1 MSMSCITV
9 EAFRSLRRTFF
20 DLDGSPLSFE
30 LPPKGNSQ
38 DDPLDRFLAREVLTL
53 VPGLTVLEAP
63 GPLTTPDLVSYRPSS
78 LDSRRG
84 EAEILDSATIVGIEV
99 KKLERTRGGTVARAS
114 GLDYNTTPP
123 CGKVRVYDAA
133 HQPVDIRGF
142 YLFVCLEEGE
152 GEGTSKLTSLALAD
166 GDLLNADFELYLRI
180 VGERQKAIG
189 LGTYRDGADRQR
201 PMLIFANPLG
211 APELDGYVNLI
222 HRSPSLESETEDLRK
237 VYEIR
242 RTAQAGLAEAFSCYR
257 FRRDVPD
264 DTACELLV
272 DPFPT
277 PEREARTQPR
287 GKFVLP
293 FQIASK

>member
-1 MSMSCITV
+1 MPCIAV
-9 EAFRSLRRTFF
+9 EAFRSLRRAFF
-20 DLDGSPLSFE
+20 GQDGSPLSFE

-38 DDPLDRFLAREVLTL
+38 DDPLDRFLAREVRTL
-53 VPGLTVLEAP
+53 IPGLTVLEAP
-63 GPLTTPDLVSYRPSS
+63 GPLTTPDLVAYRLSS
-78 LDSRRG
+78 LDSNQG
-84 EAEILDSATIVGIEV
+84 GAEILDSSTIVGIEV
-99 KKLERTRGGTVARAS
+99 KKLERTRGGTVARSS

-142 YLFVCLEEGE
+142 YLFVCLEDGD
-152 GEGTSKLTSLALAD
+152 GEGTSKLTSLVLAD

-189 LGTYRDGADRQR
+189 LGTYGDGADRQR

-211 APELDGYVNLI
+211 APELDRYVNLI
-222 HRSPSLESETEDLRK
+222 HRSPLVESENEDLRK

-242 RTAQAGLAEAFSCYR
+242 RTVKAGLAEAFSCYR
-257 FRRDVPD
+257 FHRDTPD
-264 DTACELLV
+264 GTECELLV

-277 PEREARTQPR
+277 PERDARTRPR

-293 FQIASK
+293 FQLTSK

>member
-1 MSMSCITV
+1 MSCIAV
-9 EAFRSLRRTFF
+9 EAFRSLRRAFF
-20 DLDGSPLSFE
+20 GHDGSPLSFE

-38 DDPLDRFLAREVLTL
+38 DDPLDRFIARDVLSL
-53 VPGLTVLEAP
+53 IPGLTVVEAP
-63 GPLTTPDLVSYRPSS
+63 GPLTTPDMVAYRPSR
-78 LDSRRG
+78 LKGKPG
-84 EAEILDSATIVGIEV
+84 EAEILDSSTIVGIEV
-99 KKLERTRGGTVARAS
+99 KKLERTRGGSVARPS

-133 HQPVDIRGF
+133 RQPVDIRGF
-142 YLFVCLEEGE
+142 YLFVCLEDGD

-189 LGTYRDGADRQR
+189 LGTYGDGADRQR

-211 APELDGYVNLI
+211 APELDRCVSLI
-222 HRSPSLESETEDLRK
+222 HRSPLLESETEDLRK

-242 RTAQAGLAEAFSCYR
+242 RTAKAGLAEAFSCYR
-257 FRRDVPD
+257 FPQ
-264 DTACELLV
+264 DTPGDPQCELLV

-277 PEREARTQPR
+277 PKRDERTRPR
-287 GKFVLP
+287 GRFVLP
-293 FQIASK
+293 FEVASE

>member
-1 MSMSCITV
+1 MPCIAV
-9 EAFRSLRRTFF
+9 EAFRSLRRAFF
-20 DLDGSPLSFE
+20 GQDGSPLSFE

-38 DDPLDRFLAREVLTL
+38 DDPLDRFLAREVRTL
-53 VPGLTVLEAP
+53 IPELTVLEAP
-63 GPLTTPDLVSYRPSS
+63 GPLTTPDLVAYRPSS
-78 LDSRRG
+78 LG
-84 EAEILDSATIVGIEV
+84 NNQGGAEILDSSTIVGIEV
-99 KKLERTRGGTVARAS
+99 KKLERTRGGTVARSS

-142 YLFVCLEEGE
+142 YLFVCLEDGD
-152 GEGTSKLTSLALAD
+152 GEGTSKLTSLVLAD

-189 LGTYRDGADRQR
+189 LGTYGDGADRQR

-211 APELDGYVNLI
+211 APELDRYVNLI
-222 HRSPSLESETEDLRK
+222 HRSPLVESENEDLRK

-242 RTAQAGLAEAFSCYR
+242 RTVKAGLAEAFSCYR
-257 FRRDVPD
+257 FHRDTPD
-264 DTACELLV
+264 GTECELLV

-277 PEREARTQPR
+277 PERDARTRPR

-293 FQIASK
+293 FQLTSK